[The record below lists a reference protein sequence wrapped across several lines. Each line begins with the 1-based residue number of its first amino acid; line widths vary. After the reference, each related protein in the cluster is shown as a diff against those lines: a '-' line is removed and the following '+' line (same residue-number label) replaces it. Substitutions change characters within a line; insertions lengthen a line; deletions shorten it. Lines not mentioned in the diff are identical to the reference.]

1 MAITVENLAP
11 GDARAVYKNCNYNM
25 RQYKHLQM
33 FVHANALSQNTTQTV
48 DGETSI
54 FIRLGSDYKSNYYK
68 NLHNNTPPVLIFP
81 YDLSS
86 YCYLS
91 CLSKV

>member
-1 MAITVENLAP
+1 MAYKKRDDRKEYGPLSSKKCLSLSHTLATVYLNPTAKDIWIQL
-11 GDARAVYKNCNYNM
+11 Y
-25 RQYKHLQM
+25 
-33 FVHANALSQNTTQTV
+33 
-48 DGETSI
+48 
-54 FIRLGSDYKSNYYK
+54 DYKSNYYK